1 MPVKTINIF
10 NLIDEVAK
18 NTQLLSRNC
27 FLPSNDVLL
36 STAQNMHL
44 IPPTVEALKPL
55 KVSLNMWVQKKKLL
69 SVATVPWI
77 TN

>member
-18 NTQLLSRNC
+18 STQLSSRNC
-27 FLPSNDVLL
+27 FLPSNDALPP
-36 STAQNMHL
+36 TAQNMHL
-44 IPPTVEALKPL
+44 IPLTVEALKPL
-55 KVSLNMWVQKKKLL
+55 KVSLNTWMQKKKLV
-69 SVATVPWI
+69 SVATVPWL